1 MKHSLLL
8 LCLCLALGATVAQ
21 AGIPIQHW
29 TTPNGARVLL
39 VENHDI
45 PMLDVQVDFAAG
57 TAYDPHGQTG
67 VASMTLSLLDAGV
80 GAGRQ
85 ALDENA
91 IADRL
96 ADVGAET
103 GGSVD
108 TDRASV
114 SLRVLSSPAERDV
127 ALGLLRQILAH
138 PQFPQSVLERERQ
151 RSIAGLR
158 EALTQPAT
166 ILDRQI
172 TQYAYGQHPYGRLT
186 TEADLRHLTRQMLVA
201 FHRSHYTAQ
210 AAQITLVGDLTRTQA
225 ETVARDLVADL
236 PTGTTPPALPD
247 VTPPQGRSASIA
259 NPSAQAHIAIG
270 MPSLKRGDPDTMAL
284 VVGNYVL
291 GGGGFNSR
299 LMKEIRDER
308 GLAYGASSY
317 FAPAAS
323 QGWFQ
328 IGLETKAE
336 QADEAVRVAQETLAS
351 FLREGP
357 TEAELAAAKVNLVN
371 GFALRVD
378 DNRKLLGQVAVLGFY
393 RQPLDSLDTY
403 AARVQAVTLEQVRN
417 AFARHV
423 KPENLITVVVGG
435 KH

>member
-1 MKHSLLL
+1 MKHSL

-57 TAYDPHGQTG
+57 SAYDPAGQTG
-67 VASMTLSLLDAGV
+67 VASMALSLLDTGIGSGKQV
-80 GAGRQ
+80 
-85 ALDENA
+85 LDENT
-91 IADRL
+91 IADRF
-96 ADVGAET
+96 ADLGAET
-103 GGSVD
+103 SGGVD

-114 SLRVLSSPAERDV
+114 SLRVLSSPAERDG
-127 ALGLLRQILAH
+127 ALTLLRQILAQ
-138 PQFPQSVLERERQ
+138 PQYPQSVLERERQ

-166 ILDRQI
+166 LLDRQI
-172 TQYAYGQHPYGRLT
+172 TQYAYGSHPYGRLT
-186 TEADLRHLTRQMLVA
+186 TEADLKHITRQMLLA
-201 FHRSHYTAQ
+201 FHRSHYTAR

-225 ETVARDLVADL
+225 EAVARDLVADL
-236 PTGTTPPALPD
+236 PAGSAPVTLPD
-247 VTPPQGRSASIA
+247 VTPPQGRSATLPF
-259 NPSAQAHIAIG
+259 PSAQAHIAIG

-328 IGLETKAE
+328 ISLETKAE
-336 QADEAVRVAQETLAS
+336 QAGEAVKVAQDTLAR

-357 TEAELAAAKVNLVN
+357 SEEELAAAKVNLVN

-378 DNRKLLGQVAVLGFY
+378 DNRKLLGQVATLGFY
-393 RQPLDSLDTY
+393 GQPLDSLDTY
-403 AARVQAVTLEQVRN
+403 AARVQAVTLDQVKA

-435 KH
+435 KS

>member
-1 MKHSLLL
+1 MKHCLLG
-8 LCLCLALGATVAQ
+8 LCLAFGAVVAQ
-21 AGIPIQHW
+21 AGVPIQHW
-29 TTPNGARVLL
+29 NTPNGTRVLL

-45 PMLDVQVDFAAG
+45 PMLDIQVDFAAG
-57 TAYDPHGQTG
+57 TARDPAGQTG
-67 VASMTLSLLDAGV
+67 VAEMTLSLLDAGV
-80 GAGRQ
+80 GSGKQ

-91 IADRL
+91 IADRF
-96 ADVGAET
+96 ADVGAQT
-103 GGSVD
+103 SGGVD
-108 TDRASV
+108 SDRASI
-114 SLRVLSSPAERDV
+114 SLRVLSSPAERDA
-127 ALGLLRQILAH
+127 ALGMLRQILAH

-172 TQYAYGQHPYGRLT
+172 TQYAYGQHPYGRVT
-186 TEADLRHLTRQMLVA
+186 NEADLKRITRQMLVD
-201 FHRSHYTAQ
+201 FHRTHYTAH
-210 AAQITLVGDLTRTQA
+210 AAQITLVGDLTRAQA

-236 PTGTTPPALPD
+236 PAGTAPAALPD
-247 VTPPQGRSASIA
+247 VPPPQGRSVSIA
-259 NPSAQAHIAIG
+259 HPSAQAHIAIG

-284 VVGNYVL
+284 VVGNYAL

-299 LMKEIRDER
+299 LMKEIRDTR

-328 IGLETKAE
+328 ISLETKAD
-336 QADEAVRVAQETLAS
+336 QAAEAVKVAQDTLAR

-357 TEAELAAAKVNLVN
+357 TEEELAAAKANLIN

-378 DNRKLLGQVAVLGFY
+378 DNRKILGQIAVLGFY
-393 RQPLDSLDTY
+393 GQPLDSLDTY
-403 AARVQAVTLEQVRN
+403 AARAQAVTLEQVRA

-435 KH
+435 KN